1 MGSQYA
7 DLIGTVARSHGISL
21 RSTFDYIRDNY
32 DIRDYQHIH
41 IIFLMVLI
49 RIADFLQ
56 IQSARAPIFFTE
68 IHKIKSPF
76 SANEWR
82 VHRSISNITRT
93 SFDPEAI
100 QINASPPDIQAFLR
114 LDQWFR
120 ELQTEL
126 DTSWAV
132 LGEIYGRFENVGLPN
147 LKIDIRRIRSN
158 LEGHKSLSQ
167 NLPYVPRRTDLDG
180 IFSMSQPT
188 VVVTDNNGAMPL
200 NLART
205 GFSTYDTELIDALR
219 TSIME
224 EYVGDAFLESAESPM
239 QMIEAVEPPERLVS
253 SGSWNKFVYNT
264 NG

>member
-1 MGSQYA
+1 
-7 DLIGTVARSHGISL
+7 
-21 RSTFDYIRDNY
+21 
-32 DIRDYQHIH
+32 
-41 IIFLMVLI
+41 MVLI

-167 NLPYVPRRTDLDG
+167 NLPYVPMAVRNTNFPGSNKREVIDHIRLGKDHWPAPP
-180 IFSMSQPT
+180 FMYHASQNYLT
-188 VVVTDNNGAMPL
+188 TRANWVGHHAIL
-200 NLART
+200 LSLAKT
-205 GFSTYDTELIDALR
+205 ALR
-219 TSIME
+219 ARNLPRYVEKTIQNGHVVKTSNGDYLIFATGDTP
-224 EYVGDAFLESAESPM
+224 VGEFSHLVVRLFRLLPASRRG
-239 QMIEAVEPPERLVS
+239 EPASRAAARCH
-253 SGSWNKFVYNT
+253 SGIL
-264 NG
+264 